1 MKGREFYIETKY
13 DGERCQLHKQGDTF
27 RFFSRN
33 GFDFT
38 CDYGESKVWTVE
50 YVIVILIILS
60 SCHFVILSYHP
71 VILSFCYPA
80 IQSFCHSV
88 L

>member
-50 YVIVILIILS
+50 HVIVILIILL
-60 SCHFVILSYHP
+60 SCHFVMLLFCP
-71 VILSFCYPA
+71 VILP
-80 IQSFCHSV
+80 FCHSSV
-88 L
+88 NLSS

>member
-1 MKGREFYIETKY
+1 MKGREFYIETKN

-50 YVIVILIILS
+50 
-60 SCHFVILSYHP
+60 
-71 VILSFCYPA
+71 
-80 IQSFCHSV
+80 
-88 L
+88 

>member
-38 CDYGESKVWTVE
+38 CDYGESKVWIVE
-50 YVIVILIILS
+50 YVIIIL
-60 SCHFVILSYHP
+60 
-71 VILSFCYPA
+71 
-80 IQSFCHSV
+80 SFCHSV
-88 L
+88 ILSFSHSDVL

>member
-50 YVIVILIILS
+50 YIIL
-60 SCHFVILSYHP
+60 
-71 VILSFCYPA
+71 
-80 IQSFCHSV
+80 
-88 L
+88 